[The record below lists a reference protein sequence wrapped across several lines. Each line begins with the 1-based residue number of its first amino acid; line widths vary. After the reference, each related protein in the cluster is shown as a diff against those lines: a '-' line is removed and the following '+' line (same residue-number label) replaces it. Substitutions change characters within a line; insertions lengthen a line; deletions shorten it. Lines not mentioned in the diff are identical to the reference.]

1 MTLYLIRMFNCLSQN
16 PLYISSFCYAFIHS
30 FIHFTK
36 LQSMPDQILSL
47 GDRNGLS
54 PHRDDIK
61 QIITILITSLTSG
74 EIQLTIGSKQRE
86 FKEVHQA
93 SQDIKVKS

>member
-1 MTLYLIRMFNCLSQN
+1 MSNQNVQLPFPKLTLYFFFL
-16 PLYISSFCYAFIHS
+16 YAFIHS
-30 FIHFTK
+30 FLHFTK

-54 PHRDDIK
+54 PHGDDIK

-86 FKEVHQA
+86 FKKSTRQ
-93 SQDIKVKS
+93 VKILKLRVN